1 MGEQMVNVVVFG
13 ASFLRFFQLER
24 NVTDTEVTG
33 GNFPHAM
40 AQGVEVALV
49 IGIDEDVRGE
59 RLVTRS
65 DRPDVDVVD
74 QGHAFHFFDLA
85 A

>member
-1 MGEQMVNVVVFG
+1 MGEQMVDVVVFG

-24 NVTDTEVTG
+24 NVTDTEVMG

-40 AQGVEVALV
+40 AQGVQVALV
-49 IGIDEDVRGE
+49 IGIDEDVCGE